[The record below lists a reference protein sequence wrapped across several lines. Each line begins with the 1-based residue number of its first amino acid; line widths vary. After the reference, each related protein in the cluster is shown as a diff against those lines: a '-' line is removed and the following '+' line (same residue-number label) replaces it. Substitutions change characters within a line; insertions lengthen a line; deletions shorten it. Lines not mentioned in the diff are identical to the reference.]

1 MTQQFEALE
10 SIIKILNDKEQK
22 VIIERYGFDDGYP
35 KTLQYVGENMY
46 ITRERVRQIQKK
58 ALQILKRV
66 AMQTDT
72 KQIVDVA
79 EEIIKENNFVITE
92 KNLIEYLYERGFDS
106 SNIPSF
112 RLCLDL
118 SDNIETIKKTQHHH
132 KGYVIK
138 EKISSQDV
146 KKTIDIAI
154 KNLKSIKKSICS
166 REFREIISNNQ
177 NHLPKDSILSI
188 LNLSTNIKQ
197 LESKIGLSSWRTVNP
212 KSIKDKAVLILNKE
226 EKPLHF
232 KDIFDLIHERKYDHK
247 SVTIEAVHNELI
259 RYEDFVLVG
268 RGLYA
273 LKEWGY
279 KPGAVKDVI
288 IDILKEN
295 GPMTKKDIVKEVLKK
310 REVQVGTI
318 SLNLQKNDEFE
329 RVGRAI
335 YDLKKSE

>member
-138 EKISSQDV
+138 EKISSHDV
-146 KKTIDIAI
+146 KKTIDVAI
-154 KNLKSIKKSICS
+154 KNLKNLKKSICS
-166 REFREIISNNQ
+166 REFREIILNNQ
-177 NHLPKDSILSI
+177 NHLPKESILSI

-197 LESKIGLSSWRTVNP
+197 LESKIGLATWRTVNP
-212 KSIKDKAVLILNKE
+212 KSIKDKAILILNKE

-247 SVTIEAVHNELI
+247 TVTIEAVHNELI

-288 IDILKEN
+288 IDILREN
-295 GPMTKKDIVKEVLKK
+295 GPMTKKEIVKEVLKK

-335 YDLKKSE
+335 YDLKK